1 MPRPISLQRVVST
14 VGLLA
19 QDIAQV
25 RDYAAYENI
34 TVLNQK
40 TKQRLSKMGEGE
52 LRQVAAL
59 SMTSAIGMAAMLE
72 LSTRSG
78 KVGGWE
84 MFATPEDE
92 IAFSVRDS
100 NHPQWRSVAQPKAME
115 PCA

>member
-1 MPRPISLQRVVST
+1 MPRISQRAVST
-14 VGLLA
+14 VGVLA
-19 QDIAQV
+19 QDIAQI
-25 RDYAAYENI
+25 RDFAAYENM

-40 TKQRLSKMGEGE
+40 SKQRLSKMTEND

-59 SMTSAIGMAAMLE
+59 SMASPIGMAAMLE

-84 MFATPEDE
+84 MFATPGDE
-92 IAFSVRDS
+92 ITFSVRDAKQ
-100 NHPQWRSVAQPKAME
+100 PQWRSVAQPKGTE